1 MLVKVTSSFPVY
13 TLNTMLCFLKG
24 KKCIC
29 SCQKVFHPNWFSATS
44 LSRSSPHTFG
54 IIVYKTHLFI
64 SAIVHSPATKVTVS
78 DTGLVASTLQVVY
91 EEEWFGYVER
101 CESRVRLDLCSSES
115 EPHLPTNH
123 FRVPQVKLIIANVTP
138 FSKYCYKEY

>member
-1 MLVKVTSSFPVY
+1 MTSSFPVH

-24 KKCIC
+24 KNLFVHVRRFFIQIGFPLHHCLG
-29 SCQKVFHPNWFSATS
+29 VHPY
-44 LSRSSPHTFG
+44 FG

-78 DTGLVASTLQVVY
+78 DTSLVASTLQVVY

-123 FRVPQVKLIIANVTP
+123 FRVSQVKLVIANVTP

>member
-1 MLVKVTSSFPVY
+1 MLFNVFWRNK
-13 TLNTMLCFLKG
+13 L
-24 KKCIC
+24 IC
-29 SCQKVFHPNWFSATS
+29 SCQKVFHPHRVSTTL

-54 IIVYKTHLFI
+54 MIVYKTHLLI
-64 SAIVHSPATKVTVS
+64 STIVYSPATKVTVS

-101 CESRVRLDLCSSES
+101 CEGRVRLDLCSSES
-115 EPHLPTNH
+115 EPHLPTDH
-123 FRVPQVKLIIANVTP
+123 FRVPQVELVIANVTP